1 MSHGAVIMF
10 TQSSE
15 FVFGEVYVGFLSLC
29 GKAPL
34 FSVYFPLVWMF
45 FAGKSRAFG
54 PSQKNAIYLD
64 GANASLT
71 YLPLTTLVL

>member
-1 MSHGAVIMF
+1 MVIMS

-34 FSVYFPLVWMF
+34 FSVYFSGLDV

-54 PSQKNAIYLD
+54 TSQKNAIYLD